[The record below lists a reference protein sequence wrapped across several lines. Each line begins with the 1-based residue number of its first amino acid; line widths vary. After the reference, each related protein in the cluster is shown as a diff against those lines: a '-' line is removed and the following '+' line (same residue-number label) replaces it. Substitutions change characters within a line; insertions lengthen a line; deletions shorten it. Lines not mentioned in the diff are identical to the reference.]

1 MTVRRAPL
9 QVLITAGNEE
19 ENIRRVLDSVVGWA
33 DDVLLM
39 LDSYS
44 TDKTLQIA
52 SEYQSVRIHKH
63 PYDTPARQ
71 KNRGLDLL
79 SAHWTLILDA
89 DEEVT
94 DALKHEIDAVVQSS
108 KGHKAYWIRRRNN
121 FMGRWIYFSGW
132 QGDKVIRLIYNDGTC
147 RYPDVLVHEEMECRC
162 KVGRI
167 DEPLLHYTYR
177 GLDHY
182 LNKMHRYATWQSEEL
197 YKKGKKPGFVH
208 FVFKPFFRFVKHYFL
223 QQGFRDG
230 LPGLAISAIQA
241 WGVLERYLKLAEL
254 YRKTTR

>member
-1 MTVRRAPL
+1 MKIRKAPL
-9 QVLITAGNEE
+9 QVLITAGNEQD
-19 ENIRRVLDSVVGWA
+19 NIRRVLDSVIGWA

-39 LDSYS
+39 LDSHS
-44 TDKTLQIA
+44 TDDTFQIA
-52 SEYQSVRIHKH
+52 SEYQNVRIYKH

-71 KNRGLDLL
+71 KNRGLGLL
-79 SAHWTLILDA
+79 NVQWTLILDA

-94 DALKHEIDAVVQSS
+94 DMLKEKIDSIADTVQET
-108 KGHKAYWIRRRNN
+108 KAYWIRRRNN
-121 FMGRWIYFSGW
+121 FMGRWIRFSGW

-162 KVGRI
+162 KAGII

-182 LNKMHRYATWQSEEL
+182 LQKIHRYATWQSQEL

-208 FVFKPFFRFVKHYFL
+208 FIIKPLFRFVKHYFL
-223 QQGFRDG
+223 QQGYRDG

-241 WGVLERYLKLAEL
+241 WGVFERYLKLAEL
-254 YRKTTR
+254 HRKSTR